1 MLSKRQRQRHP
12 GDKVD
17 LENDGSTRSTDWQE
31 ACPLARMRHGLVGHV
46 ALNKGMQTTGD
57 NNIDGN
63 PGSYLSLL
71 SIESLLVMQPRHQIR
86 RLRHFSEPTEQ
97 AKSSR
102 GLQPQLR
109 TSA

>member
-46 ALNKGMQTTGD
+46 ALNKGMQTTGE

-63 PGSYLSLL
+63 PGSYHSLL
-71 SIESLLVMQPRHQIR
+71 RTFHRKLASHATKTVSD
-86 RLRHFSEPTEQ
+86 
-97 AKSSR
+97 A
-102 GLQPQLR
+102 QLR
-109 TSA
+109 EID

>member
-71 SIESLLVMQPRHQIR
+71 SIESLLVMQPRQLVMR
-86 RLRHFSEPTEQ
+86 NYGRLIEALSQ
-97 AKSSR
+97 ALLKISPSW
-102 GLQPQLR
+102 LR
-109 TSA
+109 LSN